1 MLRAPPRS
9 AKRVAEMRLRW
20 PSQPRSAD
28 RARSKSRTLRSAR
41 APTTVLGAI
50 SSQPTGGES
59 GACGILMMVHPPG
72 PTAEE
77 FKRAFLFG
85 GRTAEIEA
93 IGRFKGRLG
102 SREYRGRSQIVGK
115 NTYRRLSLSTFRTF
129 ALVTSQ
135 SRGSELTTYYTER

>member
-1 MLRAPPRS
+1 
-9 AKRVAEMRLRW
+9 
-20 PSQPRSAD
+20 
-28 RARSKSRTLRSAR
+28 
-41 APTTVLGAI
+41 
-50 SSQPTGGES
+50 
-59 GACGILMMVHPPG
+59 MMVHPPG